1 MLFNF
6 CGYSLFGKTVVFQTT
21 LASSNLAIR
30 FHEPLVEW
38 LRHCPFKAVARVRI
52 PYGLLTIW
60 DDGYFTSVTQLV
72 EYSTDNGEVFGSS
85 PNRSIGNEQLQDVRV
100 SLMIAKIVLAKQSEQ
115 L

>member
-52 PYGLLTIW
+52 PYGLLTIC

>member
-1 MLFNF
+1 M
-6 CGYSLFGKTVVFQTT
+6 VFQTT

-52 PYGLLTIW
+52 PYGLLTIC